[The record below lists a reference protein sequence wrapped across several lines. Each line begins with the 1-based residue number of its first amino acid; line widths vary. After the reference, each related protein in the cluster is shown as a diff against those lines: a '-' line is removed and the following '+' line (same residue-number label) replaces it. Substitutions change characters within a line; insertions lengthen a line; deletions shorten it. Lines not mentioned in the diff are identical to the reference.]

1 MYVSIAQF
9 TRDYWCASEL
19 ELRLEGFDRSV
30 TRKTVVQLRRH
41 CTLIW
46 GRWGEG
52 ENQIAREPAQAG
64 KNPYLFPFGRGFF
77 DIVFPCGA
85 NRPRRAGS
93 PR

>member
-1 MYVSIAQF
+1 MARVTEVRNMLSGLAGFILIWLLYCIVSIAQF
-9 TRDYWCASEL
+9 TRGYWCASEL

-52 ENQIAREPAQAG
+52 EKWE
-64 KNPYLFPFGRGFF
+64 GRG
-77 DIVFPCGA
+77 V
-85 NRPRRAGS
+85 
-93 PR
+93 

>member
-1 MYVSIAQF
+1 MIGTHVCMYVSISQF
-9 TRDYWCASEL
+9 TRGYWCASEL

-52 ENQIAREPAQAG
+52 EKWE
-64 KNPYLFPFGRGFF
+64 GRG
-77 DIVFPCGA
+77 V
-85 NRPRRAGS
+85 
-93 PR
+93 

>member
-1 MYVSIAQF
+1 MPEELYDRLSNVTDVCMYVCIAQF

-52 ENQIAREPAQAG
+52 EKWE
-64 KNPYLFPFGRGFF
+64 GRGGM
-77 DIVFPCGA
+77 I
-85 NRPRRAGS
+85 
-93 PR
+93 

>member
-1 MYVSIAQF
+1 MYTERALHVPWAAALQLYMYVSIAQF

-52 ENQIAREPAQAG
+52 EKWEG
-64 KNPYLFPFGRGFF
+64 KG
-77 DIVFPCGA
+77 V
-85 NRPRRAGS
+85 
-93 PR
+93 

>member
-41 CTLIW
+41 CTLIVLYCNYIKIHS
-46 GRWGEG
+46 GLLVR
-52 ENQIAREPAQAG
+52 I
-64 KNPYLFPFGRGFF
+64 
-77 DIVFPCGA
+77 
-85 NRPRRAGS
+85 RA
-93 PR
+93 